1 MRAFR
6 PLILAVMIMGTA
18 LPFSTA
24 QAGGVPTFDS
34 ASIAQSIAQLQ
45 QLKQIYGIGT
55 DQLDTA
61 LKELQRAIETVDA
74 LQTQITQLETQIDAI
89 TGAKGIS
96 DLLNG
101 TAFQD
106 ARDIANT
113 LGEINATL
121 AGSDAGLPAGDIV
134 GVRVAAMRDEFAIP
148 DASEIYDPTRAP
160 VTVAA
165 HNFASQSTISAI
177 ALSQD
182 GFERANGAIGRVEGL
197 VAEIDGTPDL
207 KASVDLNTR
216 LMAEVAFML
225 ADKARMDAA
234 AHQMQGA
241 LANQTLRED
250 EAGARR
256 LRFRD
261 RAAVD

>member
-1 MRAFR
+1 MRTMR
-6 PLILAVMIMGTA
+6 PIILAIGLLGTA
-18 LPFSTA
+18 LPFGTA
-24 QAGGVPTFDS
+24 HAGGVPTFDS
-34 ASIAQSIAQLQ
+34 ASVAQSIAQLQ

-61 LKELQRAIETVDA
+61 LKELQRAVETVDA
-74 LQTQITQLETQIDAI
+74 LQTQIGQLQTQIDAM

-96 DLLNG
+96 ELMNG
-101 TAFQD
+101 TAFRE
-106 ARDIANT
+106 AREIAGT

-121 AGSDAGLPAGDIV
+121 AGTGLAPGDIN
-134 GVRVAAMRDEFAIP
+134 AARITAIRDEFAIP
-148 DASEIYDPTRAP
+148 DAAAIYDPARVP

-165 HNFASQSTISAI
+165 HNFASQSTVSSI

-182 GFERANGAIGRVEGL
+182 GFERANGAVDRVEGL
-197 VAEIDGTPDL
+197 VAAIDATPDL

-216 LMAEVAFML
+216 LLGELAFML

-234 AHQMQGA
+234 AHQMHGA
-241 LANQTLRED
+241 MANQSLRED

-256 LRFRD
+256 MQFRT
-261 RAAVD
+261 RVVAPTK